1 MQPRFAYW
9 VPHLDIQFLIGRGG
23 FQRKRWDPFLLP
35 MKLNTMS
42 DPYNRG
48 EYGDPQSQ
56 EILRKVK
63 ARSFASEN
71 NTSGAVTQG
80 QIDLLNAQGEQERR
94 VASQIISELQASGF
108 RFRFCA
114 DDLRREPTI
123 WYFDPK
129 HNWRIW
135 RQYPVTPAAQN
146 AIFETYSQVST
157 QLSAS
162 LRNAIE
168 SQIRQDASNHT
179 PIRRFNT
186 PTEAV
191 YFSNVV
197 FDWSEGVAREYRY
210 EDHRNSRG
218 TVEFDVKVGADDCEV
233 TLGLVKLMAGGD
245 TDKERLIHAV
255 NVLNIVG
262 IHTLGPT
269 FKSGIFIWACPG
281 GYSGRS
287 TLFKVLQ
294 MASGGG
300 LMGLQ
305 SLDDLEDRNYVAEL
319 EGSTGVFVDERQ
331 EVASAK
337 SKWVSTVKAMVGGT
351 WTTKVHKKHEQPRTL
366 EGHWVVNQSLN
377 TLDFIYGADRPLQE
391 RVVALTTE
399 TIPQSVRDAFRDDP
413 ERAKRA
419 TSTSEASA
427 YLKWLRTQF
436 GSITEVAAEVDRLKV
451 RYLEDITA
459 VATHDSPTSEF
470 FNEYLTES
478 EDANSE
484 ILLNDLQG
492 DLKLWMKRF
501 YPRHAELSIKTVAIR
516 LREEPVFGSFVTK
529 PTRGVN
535 KSKLVLRGFEYDS
548 DKVAADLGVT
558 YMPSNQ
564 RRLLRGVTPE

>member
-1 MQPRFAYW
+1 
-9 VPHLDIQFLIGRGG
+9 
-23 FQRKRWDPFLLP
+23 
-35 MKLNTMS
+35 MS

-56 EILRKVK
+56 EILKQAKLRGSSYSS
-63 ARSFASEN
+63 AN
-71 NTSGAVTQG
+71 NTSAAITQS
-80 QIDLLNAQGEQERR
+80 QIDLLNAQGEQDRR
-94 VASQIISELQASGF
+94 VASKIISELQASGF

-157 QLSAS
+157 QLSAN

-168 SQIRQDASNHT
+168 SQIRQDASCHT

-191 YFSNVV
+191 FFSNAV

-218 TVEFDVKVGADDCEV
+218 TIEFDVKAEPEDCQE
-233 TLGLVKLMAGGD
+233 TLKLVALMAGGD
-245 TDKERLIHAV
+245 KEKERLIHAV

-262 IHTLGPT
+262 VHTLGPA

-294 MASGGG
+294 LASGGG
-300 LMGLQ
+300 LIGLQ
-305 SLDDLEDRNYVAEL
+305 TLDDLEDKNYVAEL

-331 EVASAK
+331 EVASAR
-337 SKWVSTVKAMVGGT
+337 SKWVSTIKAMVGGT

-391 RVVALTTE
+391 RVVALITE
-399 TIPQSVRDAFRDDP
+399 TIPQTVQDEFNRDL
-413 ERAKRA
+413 ERARRA
-419 TSTSEASA
+419 TSPSEASA

-436 GSITEVAAEVDRLKV
+436 GSIAEVAAEVDRLKKQ
-451 RYLEDITA
+451 YLKDIHT
-459 VATHDSPTSEF
+459 VATKDSPTSEF
-470 FNEYLTES
+470 FAEYLVES
-478 EDANSE
+478 DDADAE
-484 ILLNDLQG
+484 VVIQDLLNGLN
-492 DLKLWMKRF
+492 LWMKQF
-501 YPRHAELSIKTVAIR
+501 FPRHRPLSVTQLGVR
-516 LREEPVFGSFVTK
+516 LREEQEYGAFVEK
-529 PTRGVN
+529 A
-535 KSKLVLRGFEYDS
+535 SKGPNRKKVVLRGFEFEERKLAS
-548 DKVAADLGVT
+548 DLGIT
-558 YMPSNQ
+558 HLPSELK
-564 RRLLRGVTPE
+564 RRLRTED